1 MNYVR
6 ALLFALVL
14 GSLSANA
21 QQPTSVQQW
30 RSLMQASQVS
40 FDNIYKTCPHFPVIE
55 KYTDDAA
62 FANAIKAW
70 QKSYKDEE
78 HAFWKI
84 EGIQKANP
92 SAYYLG
98 LSDGSKPEVFASS
111 IWEWVTNSKISEARL
126 NELAAHFPK
135 PVLTGNA
142 TEDTKAYDI
151 TLDAWIK
158 LYPLEYERLFNASEL
173 TALNPYYTGYFK
185 PVQIPAFLSAPL
197 HETKP
202 VRDAY
207 SNTSKGELSYQLS
220 IRAWLFVF
228 EPQTFSALY
237 GNQYSFPEWFSAEK
251 FRADVKQKFEW
262 TKNPPADVVKNYPG
276 K

>member
-1 MNYVR
+1 MNYVY
-6 ALLFALVL
+6 ALLFALLL
-14 GSLSANA
+14 GALPLNA
-21 QQPTSVQQW
+21 QQQTTVQQW

-40 FDNIYKTCPHFPVIE
+40 FETIYKTSPHFPVIE
-55 KYTDDAA
+55 KYSEDAA
-62 FANAIKAW
+62 FSEAVKEW
-70 QKSYKDEE
+70 QKKYPAEE
-78 HAFWKI
+78 QAFWKI

-92 SAYYLG
+92 SAFYLG
-98 LSDGSKPEVFASS
+98 LSDGTKPDVFESS
-111 IWEWVTNSKISEARL
+111 IWEWVTNSKITDARL

-135 PVLTGNA
+135 PVLTGKA
-142 TEDTKAYDI
+142 KEDTKVYETA
-151 TLDAWIK
+151 LDAWIK
-158 LYPLEYERLFNASEL
+158 LYPLEYERLFNAPEL

-185 PVQIPAFLSAPL
+185 PVQIPAFLSIPL

-202 VRDAY
+202 VREAY
-207 SNTSKGELSYQLS
+207 SNTPNGELSYQLS

-228 EPQTFSALY
+228 EPQTFAALY

-262 TKNPPADVVKNYPG
+262 TKNPPADVVKSHPG